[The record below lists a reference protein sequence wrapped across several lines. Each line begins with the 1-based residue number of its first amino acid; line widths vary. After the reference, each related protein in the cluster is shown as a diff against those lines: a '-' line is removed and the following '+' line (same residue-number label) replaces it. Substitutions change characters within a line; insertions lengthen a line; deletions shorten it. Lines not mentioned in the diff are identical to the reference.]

1 MEALI
6 IFVRTPELGKVKTR
20 LAVGIG
26 DSAALK
32 VYQRLLARTQKL
44 ITQLTDIDVFVY
56 HTPEI
61 QEWAG
66 VENKIQTQGDL
77 GERMFSAFESV
88 KKIGYERIVL
98 IGSDCW
104 DLELKHLNQA
114 FELLKDKSLVLGP
127 AKDGGYYLIG
137 TTNPEV
143 ILFTGISWS
152 TDLVLEATLEK
163 AKRNSIS
170 YDLLE
175 TLSDIDFKEDLEGR
189 IDWRTL

>member
-6 IFVRTPELGKVKTR
+6 LFVRTPELGKVKTR
-20 LAVGIG
+20 LAAGIG

-32 VYQRLLARTQKL
+32 VYQLLLARTQKL

-66 VENKIQTQGDL
+66 VENRIQTQGDL
-77 GERMFSAFESV
+77 GMRMFSALESV
-88 KKIGYERIVL
+88 KKLGYERIVL

-104 DLELKHLNQA
+104 DLKLKHLNRA
-114 FELLKDKSLVLGP
+114 FEVLKDKSLVLGP

-143 ILFTGISWS
+143 SLFTGISWS
-152 TDLVLEATLEK
+152 TSLVLEATLEK
-163 AKRNSIS
+163 AKKNNLS

-189 IDWRTL
+189 IDWRIL